1 VLSCCYQ
8 TFFNETFTCI
18 RHHMSMLNDSN
29 FWQGRL
35 KAAGIHLAISLAVA
49 ALAALLVFFV
59 WYPYPYREVSGGRE
73 LFLIVMAVDV
83 VLGPLITLA
92 VFSPNKPKRL
102 MRFDFVV
109 IGALQL
115 CALGYGLWVVAQS
128 RPVHVVFEVDRFV
141 VVHAIEVPRSLM
153 DRAPEPL
160 QKLPLT
166 GPTFLSIRDSK
177 NNQEK
182 ADTMFAELA
191 GLALAT
197 RPDYWQA
204 YDKAKTQIIAKAKPV
219 ADLKARFPTRAAEI
233 DSTLKSA
240 PINTPVGYLP
250 LVGRNT
256 FWTVLINTNTA
267 ELIGF
272 VPIDTF

>member
-1 VLSCCYQ
+1 MLSCCYK
-8 TFFNETFTCI
+8 TFFNETFTST

-29 FWQGRL
+29 FWHGRL

-92 VFSPNKPKRL
+92 VFSTHKPKHL

-141 VVHAIEVPRSLM
+141 VVHAIEVPKHLI
-153 DRAPEPL
+153 DRAPESL
-160 QKLPLT
+160 QRLPLT

-182 ADTMFAELA
+182 TDTMFAELA

-204 YDKAKTQIIAKAKPV
+204 YDKAKAQVVAKAKPLT
-219 ADLKARFPTRAAEI
+219 DLKARFPARATEI
-233 DSTLKSA
+233 DAALKSA
-240 PINTPVGYLP
+240 PNSTPVGYLP
-250 LVGRNT
+250 LIGRNT
-256 FWTVLINTNTA
+256 FWTILINTSTA
-267 ELIGF
+267 EVIGF
-272 VPIDTF
+272 VPLDPY